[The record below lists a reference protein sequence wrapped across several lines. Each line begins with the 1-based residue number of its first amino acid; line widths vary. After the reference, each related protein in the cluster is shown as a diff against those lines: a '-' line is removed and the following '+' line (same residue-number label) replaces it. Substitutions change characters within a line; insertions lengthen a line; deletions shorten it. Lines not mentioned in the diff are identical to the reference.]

1 MGGAWVVIG
10 HFPTKRLAQEAAQ
23 TFVAADHGAAE
34 DFRVQRTKAPA
45 D

>member
-1 MGGAWVVIG
+1 MIG
-10 HFPTKRLAQEAAQ
+10 HFPAKDLALETAKA
-23 TFVAADHGAAE
+23 FVVANYGTAE